1 MSNWQPPMIADPYSL
16 VSPTAPNRG
25 KEGVKAAWDAYLWW
39 HALDVNY
46 CVDDLINMQIGPVL
60 Q

>member
-1 MSNWQPPMIADPYSL
+1 MSNWQPPMIASPYEL
-16 VSPTAPNRG
+16 VPAGVTNPG

-39 HALDVNY
+39 HALDANY
-46 CVDDLINMQIGPVL
+46 CVNDLINLQIGPVL